1 MFALPNNHLFLAAN
15 TLAMVYNWVDNKER
29 RLPDLPNGV
38 RVNYPWSAGAVL
50 LPLTPEKCVQISH
63 DVLVQIC

>member
-1 MFALPNNHLFLAAN
+1 MFSLPNNLIFVAAN
-15 TLAMVYNWVDNKER
+15 TLAMTYDWINDIEM

-50 LPLTPEKCVQISH
+50 LPLTPEK
-63 DVLVQIC
+63 

>member
-1 MFALPNNHLFLAAN
+1 MI
-15 TLAMVYNWVDNKER
+15 YDWVDDIET

-50 LPLTPEKCVQISH
+50 LPLTPAKYVPNLRGLF
-63 DVLVQIC
+63 V